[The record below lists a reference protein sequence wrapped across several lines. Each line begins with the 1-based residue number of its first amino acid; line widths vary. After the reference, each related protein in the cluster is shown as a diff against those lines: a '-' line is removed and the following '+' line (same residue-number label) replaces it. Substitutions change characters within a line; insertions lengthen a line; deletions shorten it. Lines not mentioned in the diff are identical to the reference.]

1 MEIKVGSYFYNPAKE
16 SHDEFHIT
24 LTDKDGEEIF
34 KDKWEGLSF
43 TQRYNKLRGMGDLLS
58 INWAVSEGID
68 QSRLPWKI
76 SKGSS
81 RKTFRESSCHPRG

>member
-58 INWAVSEGID
+58 INWAVS
-68 QSRLPWKI
+68 
-76 SKGSS
+76 
-81 RKTFRESSCHPRG
+81 RGHRPEQTAMEDIQRIIKEDLS